1 MCISSVLPAVEVS
14 SWGGFPR
21 GASAGLPGPPARPVR
36 PARGCTALLTCPCLC
51 FGLPFGLSFCLCFC
65 LVFLSLFLSQ
75 FLSLS
80 TAQCICYCND
90 SKLHLY
96 KFKSSAGEEGRVNS
110 RRDTSGSDS
119 HESLLVKLLG
129 DLTTVP
135 GAVCPVD
142 KCLPA
147 VAPHTLGSSNP

>member
-1 MCISSVLPAVEVS
+1 MYFKC
-14 SWGGFPR
+14 FTCCR
-21 GASAGLPGPPARPVR
+21 GDIMG
-36 PARGCTALLTCPCLC
+36 
-51 FGLPFGLSFCLCFC
+51 GLSPWSIGWTAWTACKACEACTGVHCIANMSMSLFWSSTWYQFLSSF
-65 LVFLSLFLSQ
+65 LSRFLSLFLSQ

-110 RRDTSGSDS
+110 RRDTSGPDS

-147 VAPHTLGSSNP
+147 VAHHTLGSSNP